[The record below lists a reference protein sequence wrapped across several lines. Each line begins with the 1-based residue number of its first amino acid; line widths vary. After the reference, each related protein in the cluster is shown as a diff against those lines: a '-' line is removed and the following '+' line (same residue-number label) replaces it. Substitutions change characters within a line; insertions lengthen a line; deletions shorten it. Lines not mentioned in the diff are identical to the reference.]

1 MNIEQ
6 TGDGELVAEVEE
18 LGDWVDQQMTH
29 ESGGEWQQRDE
40 HQEDQVDPNEERVH
54 MADEVEGEL
63 MEKPEA
69 AGRLRR

>member
-1 MNIEQ
+1 
-6 TGDGELVAEVEE
+6 
-18 LGDWVDQQMTH
+18 MTH